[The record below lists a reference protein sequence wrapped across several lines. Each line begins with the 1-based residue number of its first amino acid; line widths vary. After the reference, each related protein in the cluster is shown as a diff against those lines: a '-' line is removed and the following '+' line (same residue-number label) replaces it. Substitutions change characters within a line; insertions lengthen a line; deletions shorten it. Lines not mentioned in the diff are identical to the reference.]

1 MPAVVVAVCYTA
13 GVGVTADLAS
23 GAVTSAHVCFLSGH
37 SIQEEMAP
45 GPRGGLAMKVPGD
58 PHSRPSCPDV
68 DTDGIFLGRPWPL
81 PSHFTVLV
89 EPEKNESLT
98 LLRL

>member
-1 MPAVVVAVCYTA
+1 M
-13 GVGVTADLAS
+13 GVTADLAS
-23 GAVTSAHVCFLSGH
+23 GAVTSAPVCFLSGH

-58 PHSRPSCPDV
+58 PHSRPLPAQMLTQMAFSLAFPDSV
-68 DTDGIFLGRPWPL
+68 L
-81 PSHFTVLV
+81 SHLTVLV